1 MCKNDEK
8 VRAAARGAPRDP
20 EILPTSWIIS
30 MTRVLIIDPL
40 VSNRTL
46 LRQLLANDDS
56 TRYQITEAF
65 DPPDRLLAALQTA
78 PPDCLLLGH
87 HPPELDALALLET
100 LRLFSDLPVILI
112 IDHEHEATV
121 AAAIRN
127 TNHNYLI
134 KSELRAT
141 RLDWAIERA
150 VTAHHRAREHSQH
163 AALLSAMLDT
173 LTAGVVVLDADQRI
187 VELNA
192 ALAHL
197 LNRPIATLRGQ
208 PWLSLWP
215 EIAPLLE
222 QPCTQLLHG
231 TPFGDLELYLPATE
245 QQEARWLSFIG
256 ALLHQSGR
264 VETLGL
270 IIVRD
275 ITPRKL
281 AYQLQRESE
290 VRYRTLFETMSQGV
304 VYYDADLRIVRVNP
318 AAEQI
323 LGFTAQDLLGQFVDE
338 PQWRFIREDGSDF
351 PAEEYPVRRAL
362 RSRQDVRDVVL
373 GVIRSE
379 PSAVRWI
386 RADVVPQF
394 RPGEASPFEFY
405 TIFDDITAQR
415 QLEQVRQ
422 AEHQQLEAILET
434 MDEGVF
440 AVRADGV
447 VAVLNAMARQFFGVD
462 DGVAIETYRD
472 LEQRARTIPIGPD
485 GQIITRDARPIA
497 RVLRGDRLRELE
509 ICIQSIGGSELRWL
523 SCSGTPVYGLDGAIS
538 MGVVT
543 MQDITSRKQDAVI
556 LQAHTE
562 ALSRNN
568 AELTRVLQLKDAFLA
583 MMSHELRTPLHIILG
598 FSEALEEQ
606 IYGPISPE
614 QRNALIQVSHS
625 GRHLLAI
632 LADILDL
639 AHIDAG
645 AETLEL
651 QPIDVE
657 DLCNSALQF
666 VQWKAQQK
674 SIHLLRTI
682 QQGVSGLRADE
693 RRLTQILVNL
703 LDNAVKFTPAG
714 GKVGLEVTTDAVQ
727 GQIQFVVWDTGIGIA
742 RQDYE
747 RLFQPFSQ
755 IDIRLSREYG
765 GVGLGLS
772 LVRRLVDLHGGS
784 VSVDSTPSQG
794 SRFTVRL
801 PWSSDDNTVPLGA
814 EQVEARLPVP
824 AWTQPLHVLIADDHE
839 VTLQLY
845 SELLQQQ
852 GCHVVTARNGE
863 EALTKARLQHPDLA
877 IIDIQMP
884 VMDGLTA
891 IQQMRADVALERL
904 PIIALTA
911 LAMPGDQD
919 RCLEA
924 GADSYLAKPVSLQRL
939 LETMSALIDS
949 SGANSK
955 ALDF

>member
-1 MCKNDEK
+1 M
-8 VRAAARGAPRDP
+8 RAWLRKEG
-20 EILPTSWIIS
+20 LS
-30 MTRVLIIDPL
+30 MTRVLIIDPS
-40 VSNRTL
+40 VGNRTL
-46 LRQLLANDDS
+46 LRQLLTGYDS
-56 TRYQITEAF
+56 YQVAELL
-65 DPPDRLLAALQTA
+65 DQPDRLLAALQLD

-87 HPPELDALALLET
+87 HPPELDALTLLEALGT
-100 LRLFSDLPVILI
+100 SSDLPVMLI
-112 IDHEHEATV
+112 TDREHEATV

-127 TNHNYLI
+127 TTHDYLI
-134 KSELRAT
+134 RSELSAT
-141 RLDWAIERA
+141 RLDWAIGRA
-150 VTAHHRAREHSQH
+150 VAAHQQTREYTQRV
-163 AALLSAMLDT
+163 ALLRAMLDT
-173 LTAGVVVLDADQRI
+173 LTAGVVILDADQRI

-197 LNRPIATLRGQ
+197 LDRPMHTLRGQ
-208 PWLSLWP
+208 QWLSLWP

-222 QPCTQLLHG
+222 QPCAQLLRG
-231 TPFGDLELYLPATE
+231 TPFGDIELYLPATE

-256 ALLHQSGR
+256 ALLQQPGS
-264 VETLGL
+264 VETPGM

-290 VRYRTLFETMSQGV
+290 IRYRTLFETMSQGV
-304 VYYDADLRIVRVNP
+304 IYYDTDLRIVRVNP

-323 LGFTAQDLLGQFVDE
+323 LGFQAQDLLDRFVGE
-338 PQWRFIREDGSDF
+338 PEWRFIREDGSDL
-351 PAEEYPVRRAL
+351 PPEAYPVRRAL
-362 RSRQDVRDVVL
+362 HSRQDVRDVVL
-373 GVIRSE
+373 GLIRSE
-379 PSAVRWI
+379 SAEVRWL

-394 RPGEASPFEFY
+394 RPGESSPFEFY
-405 TIFDDITAQR
+405 TIFDDITQQR
-415 QLEQVRQ
+415 QLEQARQ
-422 AEHQQLEAILET
+422 AERQQLEAILET

-447 VAVLNAMARQFFGVD
+447 IAVINAMARQLLGVD
-462 DGVAIETYRD
+462 ASVAIKTYHD
-472 LEQRARTIPIGPD
+472 LEQRAGTVPIGSD
-485 GQIITRDARPIA
+485 GQIIAQDVRPIA
-497 RVLRGDRLRELE
+497 RVLHGERLRELE
-509 ICIQSIGGSELRWL
+509 LCIQSIGGAELRWL
-523 SCSGTPVYGLDGAIS
+523 SYSGTPVYGPDGTIS
-538 MGVVT
+538 LAVVT
-543 MQDITSRKQDAVI
+543 AQDITSRKQDALI

-568 AELTRVLQLKDAFLA
+568 AELTRALQLKDAFLA

-598 FSEALEEQ
+598 FSEAMEEQ

-614 QRNALIQVSHS
+614 QRNALVQVSQS

-645 AETLEL
+645 AEVLEL
-651 QPIDVE
+651 QPIDLE
-657 DLCNSALQF
+657 SLCHSALQF
-666 VQWKAQQK
+666 VYGKAQQK
-674 SIHLLRTI
+674 QIHLLRTI

-703 LDNAVKFTPAG
+703 LDNAVKFTPDG
-714 GKVGLEVTTDAVQ
+714 GQVGLEVTTDPGQ

-742 RQDYE
+742 KHDYE

-755 IDIRLSREYG
+755 LDTRLSREYG

-772 LVRRLVDLHGGS
+772 LVQRLVDLHGGS
-784 VSVDSTPSQG
+784 VSVDSTPGQG

-801 PWSSDDNTVPLGA
+801 PWSSNDTVVPLRE
-814 EQVEARLPVP
+814 EQRVKVEFSAP
-824 AWTQPLHVLIADDHE
+824 AWMQHLRVLVADDHE

-845 SELLQQQ
+845 SELLQRQ
-852 GCHVVTARNGE
+852 GCHVVMARNGE
-863 EALTKARLQHPDLA
+863 EALALARLQHPDLA

-911 LAMPGDQD
+911 LAMPGDRD
-919 RCLEA
+919 RCLAA

-939 LETMSALIDS
+939 LATMSALIDS
-949 SGANSK
+949 SGANSN
-955 ALDF
+955 ALEV